1 MPTWLQVWI
10 VIVTVGLVAIAL
22 LILGTVKGFLKK
34 ASRNMDQLTQTVR
47 ESVSR
52 IDGIT
57 IEASRLMTE
66 VRGSLQPVQRAVHSL
81 GTIAQR
87 TTDIASSLLDQVEP
101 PLHTATALVRGVSTG
116 TGVFMKRMM
125 TRFSHRQT
133 RDHGGE
139 TNER

>member
-1 MPTWLQVWI
+1 MPVWLQVWI

-22 LILGTVKGFLKK
+22 FLLGTVKGFLKK

-47 ESVSR
+47 ESAAR
-52 IDGIT
+52 IDRVSN
-57 IEASRLMTE
+57 EAGSLLTD
-66 VRGSLQPVQRAVHSL
+66 VRGSLKPVQRAVQSL

-101 PLHTATALVRGVSTG
+101 PLNTATALVRGVGTG

-125 TRFSHRQT
+125 TRFNRQT
-133 RDHGGE
+133 RDHGGDV
-139 TNER
+139 NER